1 MRQPEAVPGGEAV
14 SYPALAFDPP
24 DRRLEATGDTPTK
37 RRERARRAAQ
47 DVVKDRNANERAAV
61 VALNKRLQTLKQDLA
76 QRLLAAP
83 GSLTD
88 FQRVNLTALAA
99 DVDRMI
105 TDATAEI
112 ARGANGSYQDMVVLG
127 QSSVDE
133 PIEAAKLGLPA
144 LPGLDAD
151 LVTAAFD
158 NTVDLLTLPMQQFAS
173 QVKVS
178 LRRVALAGDN
188 RFQAIVDLRQQIGGA
203 GFESAQYKAER
214 IIRTELGRVF
224 NESTYARLLG
234 MSKEFPFLRKGWRAA
249 NDGRTRLGH
258 RQAARTYARGNGI
271 PIADLFHVEVHNERA
286 GKAPALIGT
295 ALLRFPIDPQA
306 QPQGRIAAGAT
317 IMCRCNGFIDF
328 DLADFA
334 AYSAKQIQTAL
345 GGPLPAG
352 PKPQPVPQPGPS
364 ARRRRAP
371 RKQAAPPKLGNPK
384 AVLPGGPTEGPLVSD
399 ALAPQ
404 GTLRS
409 LHARAAKLIDQ
420 VHSDGILD
428 KIPLKASAARRFYG
442 QFKFYAFGRPVEIKM
457 SKAGLAAHPINTL
470 IHEVGHYIDAYAVGR
485 NMPEGSF
492 SWVQQRGAY
501 ATHIAGAST
510 PMEGWRTA
518 AKNSPT
524 YQRLRAWRD
533 AKPNERLA
541 GGGGYEGDGTIPK
554 GVVRKHLSYLTSTEE
569 TWARS
574 YAQYVV
580 VRSGDPEAMAELRR
594 MQQGASYGPVSA
606 NTPFNTK
613 PMGTDPTPNSWDY
626 PVVWQDDEFEP
637 IARAFDAIFEAM
649 GWRKKS

>member
-1 MRQPEAVPGGEAV
+1 MKRITGILLIVLSAASFGTLAIFGRFLYAEGLDTFTLLFLRFSFAALVMALILILHRESFPHGKILLQLIGMGAIGYAGQAFSFLSAIKYASAGLVALLLYL
-14 SYPALAFDPP
+14 YPMFVFILSVIV
-24 DRRLEATGDTPTK
+24 LHEKATGIK
-37 RRERARRAAQ
+37 I
-47 DVVKDRNANERAAV
+47 
-61 VALNKRLQTLKQDLA
+61 
-76 QRLLAAP
+76 
-83 GSLTD
+83 
-88 FQRVNLTALAA
+88 TA
-99 DVDRMI
+99 
-105 TDATAEI
+105 
-112 ARGANGSYQDMVVLG
+112 
-127 QSSVDE
+127 
-133 PIEAAKLGLPA
+133 
-144 LPGLDAD
+144 
-151 LVTAAFD
+151 
-158 NTVDLLTLPMQQFAS
+158 
-173 QVKVS
+173 
-178 LRRVALAGDN
+178 
-188 RFQAIVDLRQQIGGA
+188 
-203 GFESAQYKAER
+203 
-214 IIRTELGRVF
+214 IIL
-224 NESTYARLLG
+224 
-234 MSKEFPFLRKGWRAA
+234 
-249 NDGRTRLGH
+249 
-258 RQAARTYARGNGI
+258 
-271 PIADLFHVEVHNERA
+271 
-286 GKAPALIGT
+286 ALIGT